1 MLPYSFRLCGSFI
14 RRNEMT
20 YVQFNFLA
28 FLLITFCVFYICPVK
43 FRWIVLLGA
52 SLIFYA
58 IAGVKYLPFIF
69 VTSFSV
75 YLAGRKMGS
84 IYEELERETSV
95 ETLTR
100 KEKKELKEKAKAR
113 CRKILVALLVL
124 NIAILCISKF
134 TKFFIDPVNDL
145 LTALGGN
152 GGFTAEMIIV
162 PLGISY
168 YTFSCLSYLMDV
180 YWKRVDYEKNYFRFL
195 LYASYF
201 PHILQGPIARYGR
214 LGQRLKEELRFDY
227 QRVCFGMQLMIWG
240 FIKKLV
246 IANRV
251 DMFVTDMYTR
261 YTEMRGAAFIAAALL
276 DVVYIYSDFSGAMDI
291 ARGASQIFGVEL
303 DLNFDHPFSSKTV
316 PEFWRRWHMSMGG
329 WFREYVYMPISSSK
343 VVKKISRNTKG
354 KMPDTF
360 SRVLVTLLPVTVTWV
375 LTGLWHGTGKTY
387 LAWGLYY
394 AFIILMSVCFGD
406 DLHSLAVRMKVNTDS
421 ASWKMFQMARTTL
434 IFAGGRLLTR
444 PDGLWK
450 TKIIVKSILTDFNP
464 WMLFDGTLFNY
475 SFTVYDMNVT
485 VIFLVLFA
493 LISHCQMKSSV
504 REWIAKQG
512 IVFRWALIILAVLSV
527 MVFGIYGPGYNAA
540 SFAYM
545 AY

>member
-1 MLPYSFRLCGSFI
+1 
-14 RRNEMT
+14 MT

-52 SLIFYA
+52 SLVFYV

-75 YLAGRKMGS
+75 WLAGKKMGAV
-84 IYEELERETSV
+84 YAELEQECSDAS
-95 ETLTR
+95 LDR
-100 KEKKELKEKAKAR
+100 KAKKALKEKAKAR
-113 CRKILVALLVL
+113 CRKILIALLVL
-124 NIAILCISKF
+124 NIAILCYSKF
-134 TKFFIDPVNDL
+134 TKFLIEPINDL
-145 LTALGGN
+145 LEVFGGERS
-152 GGFTAEMIIV
+152 FSAEMILV

-168 YTFSCLSYLMDV
+168 YTFSSLSYLMEV

-195 LYASYF
+195 LYACYF
-201 PHILQGPIARYGR
+201 PHILQGPIARYAR
-214 LGQRLKEELRFDY
+214 LGQRLKQELRFDY

-251 DMFVTDMYTR
+251 DLLITDVYTR
-261 YTEMRGAAFIAAALL
+261 YSEMRGWAFIVAALF

-303 DLNFDHPFSSKTV
+303 DLNFDHPFASRTV

-343 VVKKISRNTKG
+343 LVKKISRNTKG
-354 KMPDTF
+354 KMPDTC

-387 LAWGLYY
+387 VAWGLYY

-406 DLHSLAVRMKVNTDS
+406 DLHNLAIRMKVNTDS
-421 ASWKMFQMARTTL
+421 YAWKIFQMTRTTL

-464 WMLFDGTLFNY
+464 WVLVDGTLFQY
-475 SFTVYDMNVT
+475 SFTMKDMNLII
-485 VIFLVLFA
+485 IFLGLFA
-493 LISHCQMKSSV
+493 VISHYQLQGSV
-504 REWIAKQG
+504 REWVAKQG
-512 IVFRWALIILAVLSV
+512 IVFRWILTILALLAVI
-527 MVFGIYGPGYNAA
+527 VFGIYGPGYNAA

>member
-1 MLPYSFRLCGSFI
+1 MANCHAAVIWRK
-14 RRNEMT
+14 EMT

-52 SLIFYA
+52 SLIFYG
-58 IAGVKYLPFIF
+58 IAGVQYLPFIF

-75 YLAGRKMGS
+75 WLAGKKMGA
-84 IYEELERETSV
+84 IYEELERESSDAS
-95 ETLTR
+95 LDR
-100 KEKKELKEKAKAR
+100 KAKKALKEKAKAR
-113 CRKILVALLVL
+113 CRKILIALLVV
-124 NIAILCISKF
+124 NIAILCYSKF
-134 TKFFIDPVNDL
+134 TKFLIEPINSIL
-145 LTALGGN
+145 EAISGERS
-152 GGFTAEMIIV
+152 FTAEMIIV

-168 YTFSCLSYLMDV
+168 YTFSSLSYLMEV

-195 LYASYF
+195 LYACYF
-201 PHILQGPIARYGR
+201 PHILQGPIARYAR
-214 LGQRLKEELRFDY
+214 LGQRLKQELRFDY

-240 FIKKLV
+240 FFKKLV

-261 YTEMRGAAFIAAALL
+261 YAEMRGFAFIVAALF

-303 DLNFDHPFSSKTV
+303 DLNFDHPFASRTV
-316 PEFWRRWHMSMGG
+316 PELWRRWHMSMGG

-343 VVKKISRNTKG
+343 IVKKISRNTKG
-354 KMPDTF
+354 KMPDMF

-387 LAWGLYY
+387 VAWGLYY

-406 DLHSLAVRMKVNTDS
+406 DLHNLAIRMKVNTES
-421 ASWKMFQMARTTL
+421 YAWKMFQMTRTTL

-464 WMLFDGTLFNY
+464 WVLFDGTLFNY
-475 SFTVYDMNVT
+475 SFTVKDMNLI
-485 VIFLVLFA
+485 VICLGLFA
-493 LISHCQMKSSV
+493 LISHFQMQGSV

-512 IVFRWALIILAVLSV
+512 IVFRFGLTILALLAVI
-527 MVFGIYGPGYNAA
+527 VFGIYGPGYNAA

>member
-1 MLPYSFRLCGSFI
+1 
-14 RRNEMT
+14 MT
-20 YVQFNFLA
+20 FVQFNFLV
-28 FLLITFCVFYICPVK
+28 FLLATFCVFYICPVK
-43 FRWIVLLGA
+43 YRWIVLLGA

-75 YLAGRKMGS
+75 YLAGKRMGA
-84 IYEELERETSV
+84 IYEEQERACSG

-124 NIAILCISKF
+124 NIAILCVSKF
-134 TKFFIDPVNDL
+134 TKFFVDPINSL
-145 LTALGGN
+145 LLHFGGN
-152 GGFTAEMIIV
+152 GGFSAEMIIV

-180 YWKRVDYEKNYFRFL
+180 YWKRVGCEKNYFRFL
-195 LYASYF
+195 LYACYF

-214 LGQRLKEELRFDY
+214 LGERLKAELRFDY
-227 QRVCFGMQLMIWG
+227 QRVCFGVQLMIWG
-240 FIKKLV
+240 FIKKLI

-251 DMFVTDMYTR
+251 DMFVSDMYAR
-261 YTEMRGAAFIAAALL
+261 YAEMRGFAFIVAALM
-276 DVVYIYSDFSGAMDI
+276 DVLYIYSDFSGCMDI

-303 DLNFDHPFSSKTV
+303 DLNFNHPFSSKTV

-329 WFREYVYMPISSSK
+329 WFRDYVYMPLSSSK
-343 VVKKISRNTKG
+343 LVKNISRRTKG
-354 KMPDTF
+354 KMPDGL
-360 SRVLVTLLPVTVTWV
+360 SRVLVTAIPVTVTWV

-387 LAWGLYY
+387 VAWGIYY
-394 AFIILMSVCFGD
+394 SFMILMSVCFGE
-406 DLHSLAVRMKVNTDS
+406 DLHKLAVRAGVDTES
-421 ASWKMFQMARTTL
+421 SSWKMFQMVRTTL

-450 TKIIVKSILTDFNP
+450 TKLIAKSILTDFNP
-464 WMLFDGTLFNY
+464 WVLFDGTLFKY
-475 SFTVYDMNVT
+475 SFTVKDMNVIVVFL
-485 VIFLVLFA
+485 VIFALV
-493 LISHCQMKSSV
+493 SHYQQSGSV

-512 IVFRWALIILAVLSV
+512 IVFRWGLIILAVLSV
-527 MVFGIYGPGYNAA
+527 MVLGVYGPGYNAS